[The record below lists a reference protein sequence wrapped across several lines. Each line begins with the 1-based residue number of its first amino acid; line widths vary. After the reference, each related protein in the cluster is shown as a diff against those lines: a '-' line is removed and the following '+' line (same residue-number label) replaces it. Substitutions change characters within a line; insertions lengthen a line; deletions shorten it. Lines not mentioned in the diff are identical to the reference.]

1 MIALSIKAKTIDGA
15 IKIIEK
21 GEADLYEL
29 RGDALESLE
38 GMEML
43 KPFAKRLIVTVRSKE
58 EGGFKEIPDE
68 ERLMLFKEFIQLK
81 PKFIDVEFNSKI
93 AVEIIKLAKDNKVGL
108 ILSYHNFKETPH
120 SEELKRILHDAK
132 RSNPEIVKIVTFAKE
147 LKDNLRIISL
157 YEEEDNLIAFC
168 MGEKGKISRVFSLI
182 FSPFTY
188 VGNVAPGQ
196 LTLNEAKIIGS
207 ILGGRDD

>member
-21 GEADLYEL
+21 GKADLYEL
-29 RGDALESLE
+29 RVDVLGSLE

-43 KPFAKRLIVTVRSKE
+43 KPFAKRLIVTIRSKE

-68 ERLMLFKEFIQLK
+68 KRLMLFKKFIQLK

-93 AVEIIKLAKDNKVGL
+93 AVEIIKLAKDN
-108 ILSYHNFKETPH
+108 TPH
-120 SEELKRILHDAK
+120 SEELKRILHNAK
-132 RSNPEIVKIVTFAKE
+132 RSNPEIVKIVSFAKE

-157 YEEEDNLIAFC
+157 YEEEDRLIAFC